1 MDKVNLERYS
11 CDINVGLN
19 KNQLQSRIDDNLINA
34 FDNGKTKTYKQI
46 FKDNIFTL
54 FNLINIVLVCLL
66 VSVGSFKNT
75 LFIFIAVINTIIGVI
90 QEIRAKRL
98 LDNLSVI
105 VSNKVSVIRE
115 KEKKEIDVQE
125 LVLDDIMILKTGNQI
140 CADSKVLNGK
150 LEVNESLVTGES
162 D

>member
-1 MDKVNLERYS
+1 MGNLNLKRYN
-11 CDINVGLN
+11 CDIKMGLSSE
-19 KNQLQSRIDDNLINA
+19 QIQSRIDNNLVNV

-46 FKDNIFTL
+46 FKDNVFTL
-54 FNLINIVLVCLL
+54 FNLINIILVCLL

-105 VSNKVSVIRE
+105 VSNKVSVIRD
-115 KEKKEIDVQE
+115 KEKRD
-125 LVLDDIMILKTGNQI
+125 
-140 CADSKVLNGK
+140 
-150 LEVNESLVTGES
+150 
-162 D
+162 